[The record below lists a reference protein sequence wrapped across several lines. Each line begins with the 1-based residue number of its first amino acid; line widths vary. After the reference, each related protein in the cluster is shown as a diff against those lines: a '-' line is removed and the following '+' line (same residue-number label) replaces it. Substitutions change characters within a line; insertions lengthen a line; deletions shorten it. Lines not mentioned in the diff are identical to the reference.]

1 MNLLSMSSNRVAS
14 ADDLIPVL
22 IYVIIKVTSFNCF
35 DIISLLNAFDFL
47 SFYFQANPP
56 YLLSTMQ
63 YVNAFY
69 GDLITGEDHYW
80 WTQFCSAVTFIKTMD
95 YSD

>member
-1 MNLLSMSSNRVAS
+1 MTLIRMSSNHVGS
-14 ADDLIPVL
+14 ADDLIPIL
-22 IYVIIKVTSFNCF
+22 IYVVIKVIYITTQIVADYSIFNNF
-35 DIISLLNAFDFL
+35 SHLIS
-47 SFYFQANPP
+47 QANPP
-56 YLLSTMQ
+56 YLLSTIQ